1 MSLATPSTPRRR
13 TVQIILIMAAVIF
26 AAVYLAPR
34 IYNLVATPY
43 RLDHTIV
50 SADNYNPALDTI
62 ISHEKVTMKA
72 FDSLDQMKEAIA
84 DVQVTDERVHDE
96 LNTLTDQISD
106 DVTATLARANVNLGA
121 LIGELDGLTGRI
133 DSLSGTVDGTS
144 DSLSRNRT
152 RLAAILDDARRTAA
166 KVHKTRQSAD
176 AAANDLSGRSGEPQ

>member
-1 MSLATPSTPRRR
+1 MSVDAPSTPRRR
-13 TVQIILIMAAVIF
+13 VVQSVLIVAVVVF

-34 IYNLVATPY
+34 IYNLIATPY
-43 RLDHTIV
+43 RLDQTIV

-72 FDSLDQMKEAIA
+72 FDSLEQMKKAIA
-84 DVQVTDERVHDE
+84 SVQVTDERVHDE
-96 LNTLTDQISD
+96 LTTLTDQISED
-106 DVTATLARANVNLGA
+106 IKVTLARANVNLGG

-152 RLAAILDDARRTAA
+152 RLAAILDDARETAA

-176 AAANDLSGRSGEPQ
+176 AAAGDLSGQ